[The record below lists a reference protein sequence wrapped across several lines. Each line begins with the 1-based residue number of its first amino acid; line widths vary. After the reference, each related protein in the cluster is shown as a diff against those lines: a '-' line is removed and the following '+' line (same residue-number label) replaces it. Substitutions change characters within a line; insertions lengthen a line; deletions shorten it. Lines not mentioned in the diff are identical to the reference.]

1 MIPRRLPDPGGQL
14 FVYGT
19 LLRGGRDAG
28 LLADLE
34 PRSARVRGALYLL
47 PAGYPALRT
56 DRGGRWIHGELVALD
71 DPRRLRLL
79 DLNRGVGQ
87 GLFTRAVLPVAAD
100 DGRST
105 TAWAYVVAAPALRRA
120 KARRLQIDHW
130 RRMRGWGR

>member
-79 DLNRGVGQ
+79 DRTELGHGIDRVDIRN
-87 GLFTRAVLPVAAD
+87 LAACC
-100 DGRST
+100 R
-105 TAWAYVVAAPALRRA
+105 
-120 KARRLQIDHW
+120 
-130 RRMRGWGR
+130 